1 MNLRL
6 NLWWVFDGIFQ
17 CVPKIHDPRE
27 ILDKAR
33 RSRLEN
39 IRLPRIFSCSSSSS
53 LHNQRISLA
62 KFGLFFRR
70 LFFLIACVIAVIDFL
85 AKKKILD
92 CVILKKIIRN
102 NYIYIIYI
110 YNYIII
116 KIIRLT
122 LNHIFLFFVLMSRT
136 REWCAIWYQVCS

>member
-92 CVILKKIIRN
+92 CVILKKQLE
-102 NYIYIIYI
+102 
-110 YNYIII
+110 
-116 KIIRLT
+116 RLT

>member
-17 CVPKIHDPRE
+17 CVPKIRDPRE
-27 ILDKAR
+27 ILNKAR

-70 LFFLIACVIAVIDFL
+70 LFFPIACVIAVIDFL

-92 CVILKKIIRN
+92 CVVLKKIIRK
-102 NYIYIIYI
+102 ID
-110 YNYIII
+110 I
-116 KIIRLT
+116 KS
-122 LNHIFLFFVLMSRT
+122 HFLLFVLMSRT
-136 REWCAIWYQVCS
+136 REWCAIWYRANWS